1 MRRIA
6 ALALLAAPGSAMA
19 ASGPFLSLGN
29 SDFVVLIAF
38 ALFVGV
44 LIYLGVPAIV
54 GRMLDQ
60 RAEGIADDQK
70 EADAILEEARTL
82 LEQRKAALKEAE
94 KQAGLTVER
103 AREEAADVARQA
115 QADVEASV
123 RRRERAAQ
131 EQVASAEAAA
141 AKEVRERAV
150 NVAVDVAREIVAGQ
164 ISDAQSAKLFDAAIA
179 RIGTGG
185 AS

>member
-6 ALALLAAPGSAMA
+6 APALLAAAPGPAMA

-29 SDFVVLIAF
+29 TDFVVLVAF

-44 LIYLGVPAIV
+44 LVYLGVPSIV
-54 GRMLDQ
+54 GRMLDR

-70 EADAILEEARTL
+70 EADAVLEEARAL
-82 LEQRKAALKEAE
+82 LENRKAALKEAE
-94 KQAGLTVER
+94 RQAEATVER
-103 AREEAADVARQA
+103 AREEAAEAARQA

-141 AKEVRERAV
+141 AKEVRDRAV

-164 ISDAQSAKLFDAAIA
+164 ISDAESARLFDAAIS

-185 AS
+185 A